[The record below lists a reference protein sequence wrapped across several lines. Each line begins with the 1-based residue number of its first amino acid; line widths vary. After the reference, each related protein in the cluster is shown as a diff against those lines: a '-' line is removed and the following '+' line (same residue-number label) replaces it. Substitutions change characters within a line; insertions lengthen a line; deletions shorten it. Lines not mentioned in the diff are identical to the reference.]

1 VEVNGGNSPH
11 IPPFR
16 DKPLREGYG
25 DHHKLYKAHLPDG
38 KAFTVFFDSG
48 TTNCYAA
55 KSLANKLTIYK
66 SSRPNGMKGIGGI
79 AGPQINHDTVVTAK
93 FDSTKGPTTSFS
105 LSAGV
110 VPDDTFPGDLTIGN
124 SVFHKWR
131 ISFDGD
137 VKLRSFDGKPVLVPC
152 DRVPKAYF
160 AKAAAAKE
168 KLDSNI
174 ADAIAIQWGKGI
186 PIDDPKIRG
195 FLQLYLTEFPG
206 LLDFSK

>member
-1 VEVNGGNSPH
+1 MEMNGGNSPH
-11 IPPFR
+11 IPSLR
-16 DKPLREGYG
+16 DKPLREVYD

-48 TTNCYAA
+48 TINCYTA
-55 KSLANKLTIYK
+55 KFLANKFTIYK
-66 SSRPNGMKGIGGI
+66 LSRSNNMKKIDGI
-79 AGPQINHDTVVTAK
+79 AGPQINYDIIIIAK
-93 FDSTKGPTTSFS
+93 FDSIKGPTTFFS

-110 VPDDTFPGDLTIGN
+110 VPNDTFLGNLTIGN

-137 VKLRSFDGKPVLVPC
+137 VKLRSFDGKPVLVPY

-168 KLDSNI
+168 KLDSNV
-174 ADAIAIQWGKGI
+174 ADAIAM
-186 PIDDPKIRG
+186 R
-195 FLQLYLTEFPG
+195 
-206 LLDFSK
+206 